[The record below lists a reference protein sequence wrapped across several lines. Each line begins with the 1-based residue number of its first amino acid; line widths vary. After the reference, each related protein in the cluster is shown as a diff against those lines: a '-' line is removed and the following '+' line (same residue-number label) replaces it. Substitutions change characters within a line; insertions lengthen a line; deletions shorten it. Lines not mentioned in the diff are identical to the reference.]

1 MTNQSARNKITQAI
15 MFPILGLLVAGIVGV
30 IAVPEIARGTSMND
44 AAMVS
49 GFAVLLVA
57 SIFGGSIL
65 WASQLTLQASKFI
78 SESTGQPLQQVAG
91 AKTLAFVMHII
102 WLSINGMFWW
112 IILVTYN
119 FSYTD
124 FFGGASSRPTSDLNP
139 LTVVPL
145 VLLAAMLV
153 GVHLLF
159 MDVRAR
165 TATAPKPIWQAPY
178 PPMPPQVPQ
187 VPQAPQAPTQG

>member
-1 MTNQSARNKITQAI
+1 MNNQTAKTKLTQAI
-15 MFPILGLLVAGIVGV
+15 MLPILGLLIAGIVGV
-30 IAVPEIARGTSMND
+30 IAVPEIAQGTSAND
-44 AAMVS
+44 MLMVT

-65 WASQLTLQASKFI
+65 WAANLTLTASKHI
-78 SESTGQPLQQVAG
+78 SPSTGQPLEQVSG

-102 WLSINGMFWW
+102 WLSINGIFWW
-112 IILVTYN
+112 TILMTYN
-119 FSYTD
+119 LSYMFSGMFD
-124 FFGGASSRPTSDLNP
+124 SEQNANPRSDMNP

-153 GVHLLF
+153 GVHLLV

-165 TATAPKPIWQAPY
+165 TATAPKPVWQAPF
-178 PPMPPQVPQ
+178 PPVP
-187 VPQAPQAPTQG
+187 PQAPQAPTQG